1 MKNLA
6 DYIHG
11 RGLKFGVYTARCRFT
26 CQLFAASFGHEAV
39 DAKQWAEWGVR
50 ARTVFCVFVCVFGAF
65 RVRCCASSC
74 AAQTSDAEPL
84 LLRSA
89 FCILRSAFCIRL
101 PPMAHTICLRPM

>member
-39 DAKQWAEWGVR
+39 DARQWARPSNGTRECLPSHFFLFQGNI
-50 ARTVFCVFVCVFGAF
+50 
-65 RVRCCASSC
+65 
-74 AAQTSDAEPL
+74 L
-84 LLRSA
+84 LP
-89 FCILRSAFCIRL
+89 FKCYKRL
-101 PPMAHTICLRPM
+101 